1 MVLIDYKLTNNN
13 TMKIK
18 NLFRKKNKYA
28 SPYYGSNGALFNSSA
43 VPLRLEQQ
51 SEQEAKQKIKASQ
64 LPPPPDPRPTEPD
77 WEQRRFE
84 LVSRLMCQE
93 RRSVILGKLQATP
106 KQIANY
112 ARVQADAVVK
122 ELQTHPFKSHDE
134 EADKADV

>member
-1 MVLIDYKLTNNN
+1 
-13 TMKIK
+13 MKIK
-18 NLFRKKNKYA
+18 NPFRKKNKYA
-28 SPYYGSNGALFNSSA
+28 SPYYGGSGALFKGTN
-43 VPLRLEQQ
+43 VPLRPIE
-51 SEQEAKQKIKASQ
+51 EPKEEKNVTAPVPVAPAPKE
-64 LPPPPDPRPTEPD
+64 PTEPD

-122 ELQTHPFKSHDE
+122 ELMNHPMKTSDDTGREGHDE
-134 EADKADV
+134 

>member
-1 MVLIDYKLTNNN
+1 
-13 TMKIK
+13 MKIK

-84 LVSRLMCQE
+84 LACKIALQE
-93 RRSVILGKLQATP
+93 RRSVVLGKLKATDR
-106 KQIANY
+106 QIASK
-112 ARVQADAVVK
+112 ARCLSDAIIK
-122 ELQTHPFKSHDE
+122 ELQPHQFKSNDDE
-134 EADKADV
+134 AGEKTDV

>member
-1 MVLIDYKLTNNN
+1 MKL
-13 TMKIK
+13 K
-18 NLFRKKNKYA
+18 NPFRKKNKYA
-28 SPYYGSNGALFNSSA
+28 SPYYGGSGALFNSSA

-122 ELQTHPFKSHDE
+122 ELQTHPYQSHDE

>member
-1 MVLIDYKLTNNN
+1 MLKF
-13 TMKIK
+13 K
-18 NLFRKKNKYA
+18 NPFKRKNYA
-28 SPYYGSNGALFNSSA
+28 SPYYGKGNRALFTS
-43 VPLRLEQQ
+43 PPMIPQQ
-51 SEQEAKQKIKASQ
+51 ETAAPIEKPKPVAPAPKE
-64 LPPPPDPRPTEPD
+64 PTEPD

-122 ELQTHPFKSHDE
+122 ELMNHPMKTSDDTGREGHDE
-134 EADKADV
+134 

>member
-1 MVLIDYKLTNNN
+1 
-13 TMKIK
+13 MKFK
-18 NLFRKKNKYA
+18 NPFKRKNYA
-28 SPYYGSNGALFNSSA
+28 SPYYGKGNRALFTS
-43 VPLRLEQQ
+43 PPMIPQQ
-51 SEQEAKQKIKASQ
+51 ETAAPIEKPKPVAPAPKE
-64 LPPPPDPRPTEPD
+64 PTEPD

-122 ELQTHPFKSHDE
+122 ELMNHPMKTSDDTGREGHDE
-134 EADKADV
+134 

>member
-1 MVLIDYKLTNNN
+1 MFKKL
-13 TMKIK
+13 
-18 NLFRKKNKYA
+18 RKKFTKRGRYS
-28 SPYYGSNGALFNSSA
+28 SPYYGGVGALFQGSA

-51 SEQEAKQKIKASQ
+51 SEQEAKQIIKASQ

>member
-1 MVLIDYKLTNNN
+1 MKL
-13 TMKIK
+13 K
-18 NLFRKKNKYA
+18 NPFRKKNKYA
-28 SPYYGSNGALFNSSA
+28 SPYYGGNGALFHGTN
-43 VPLRLEQQ
+43 VPLRPIE
-51 SEQEAKQKIKASQ
+51 EPKEEKNVTAPVPVA
-64 LPPPPDPRPTEPD
+64 PDPKEPTEPD